1 MAYQM
6 SLFQSD
12 SRDCSLCPLATHK
25 VVWGRG
31 SGKIA
36 VVGEAPGAEE
46 ERVGKPFV
54 GDAGKVLEH
63 LMKIGGLR
71 ECYITNVVKCRPPE
85 NRKPRKGEVEVC
97 FNAWCKQEIKDKEVV
112 ILLGDTALKAIFPN
126 RSLSDVEGSVLFK
139 DGKRYIPMYHPA
151 ACLHSPELSYPML
164 VSWKR
169 LPQLLRMEPM
179 ELDVEA
185 KIATE
190 EWIERLDG
198 LVAID
203 TETETLGG
211 RLIGVG
217 LATEHDSAFVPAG
230 PLLAVLAKKLSS
242 LRLIAHN
249 WKYDLSVLVKHGVA
263 DWGLEA
269 YDTMVIAHLCHINR
283 LGLKQLALFLF
294 GIDTPGWEELK
305 PKSLEEVAAY
315 CQKDAILTRMV
326 FKRLWPQCPQEY
338 YERIEKPL
346 TPLLARME
354 HVGVPIDKS
363 ALHMF
368 LNEMGQKRSE
378 LESHFEF
385 DPDSPRQAAKA
396 LGLKSTAKEAL
407 AKSSLPEAQKLLE
420 YRQVNKLI
428 TTYILPMLKAVEVA
442 EDSRIHPGYH
452 QVRTITGRLSS
463 SNPNFQNIPVGFRF
477 RDIVRAPEGY
487 RLVVADF
494 NQQELRLMAHF
505 SGDPL
510 MMKVY
515 NEGGDIHTQ
524 TALRV
529 FGEVNPELRRKAKVV
544 NFAVLY
550 GAGPERVAGLLG
562 ISYDEAKA
570 FLDRYFETY
579 YMVREW
585 IGQQRSGVVKTLMG
599 RPIVL
604 ADSYVLT
611 PKGIRFTP
619 KEAPNYIIQGS
630 GADQTK
636 LAMVEINRRFRD
648 NGLKAEI
655 VIQVHDELVVLAP
668 KEEAEVVKRIMK
680 EVMENV
686 VKLNVPVKCDVKEVE
701 RWSEK

>member
-1 MAYQM
+1 M
-6 SLFQSD
+6 
-12 SRDCSLCPLATHK
+12 
-25 VVWGRG
+25 
-31 SGKIA
+31 
-36 VVGEAPGAEE
+36 VGEAPGAEE
-46 ERVGKPFV
+46 EKVGKPFV

-63 LMKIGGLR
+63 LMKIGGLK

-97 FNAWCKQEIKDKEVV
+97 FNAWCSQEIKDKEVV

-126 RSLSDVEGSVLFK
+126 RSLSDVEGCVLFK
-139 DGKRYIPMYHPA
+139 DGKRFIPMYHPA

-169 LPQLLRMEPM
+169 LPQLLQMEPM
-179 ELDVEA
+179 ELEVKA
-185 KIATE
+185 QIATK
-190 EWIERLDG
+190 EWIDRLEG

-203 TETETLGG
+203 TETDTLGG

-217 LATEHDSAFVPAG
+217 LATERDSAFVPSG
-230 PLLAVLAKKLSS
+230 PLLQVLAKKLPS
-242 LRLIAHN
+242 LRLVAHN
-249 WKYDLSVLVKHGVA
+249 WKYDLSVLVRHGLA
-263 DWGLEA
+263 DWDLEA
-269 YDTMVIAHLCHINR
+269 YDTMVISHLCHINR
-283 LGLKQLALFLF
+283 LGLKQLALLLF
-294 GIDTPGWEELK
+294 GVDTPEWREVKFG
-305 PKSLEEVAAY
+305 SLEEIACY
-315 CQKDAILTRMV
+315 CQKDAVLTMMV

-338 YERIEKPL
+338 YERVEKPL

-354 HVGVPIDKS
+354 HVGVPIDME
-363 ALHMF
+363 ALQAF
-368 LNEMGQKRSE
+368 RVEMEQKRNGYA
-378 LESHFEF
+378 FEF

-396 LGLKSTAKEAL
+396 LGIKSTAKEVLTKVA
-407 AKSSLPEAQKLLE
+407 SRSEEARRLLE

-428 TTYILPMLKAVEVA
+428 TTYILPIMREAKEG
-442 EDSRIHPGYH
+442 RIHPGYH

-463 SNPNFQNIPVGFRF
+463 SNPNFQNIPIGFRF
-477 RDIVRAPEGY
+477 RDIVKAPEGY

-510 MMKVY
+510 MVQVY
-515 NEGGDIHTQ
+515 REGGDIHTQ
-524 TALRV
+524 TAMAV

-550 GAGPERVAGLLG
+550 GAGPEKVAGLLG
-562 ISYDEAKA
+562 ISYSEAKE
-570 FLDRYFETY
+570 FLERYFDTY

-585 IGQQRSGVVKTLMG
+585 IGQQRVSKVRTLLG

-611 PKGIRFTP
+611 PNGIKFTP

-636 LAMVEINRRFRD
+636 LAMVEINRRFRK
-648 NGLKAEI
+648 NGMRSEI
-655 VIQVHDELVVLAP
+655 VIQVHDELVVQAP
-668 KEEAEVVKRIMK
+668 KEEVEEVKRIMK
-680 EVMENV
+680 EVMEGV
-686 VKLNVPVKCDVKEVE
+686 VELRVPVRCDVKDVE